1 DKLGF
6 HEAWIGEHH
15 TLKTEPIP
23 APDLFI
29 ATAFG
34 LTKNIRLGTGV
45 ILLQLHHPVMLAH
58 RIAVLDHLGE
68 GRFNFGVGT
77 GGMPTEF
84 ELFGIDEKDRHLRAA
99 EVMDIVLRLWES
111 DGSFEYQ
118 GQFFNIKAPEPQP
131 EIGIGIHMKPLT
143 RPHPPIAVA
152 AGSPHSPTAT
162 YAGSQG
168 WIVMSSGIMHPAVLG
183 SIWEAYAK
191 GAAQADHTPNRN
203 VWRVARNIHLAET
216 TRQARE
222 EADKYGMRHCITKYA
237 MRQFKATRGNLDMF
251 KPSKD
256 MPDDDVTFDWLVDN
270 TFIVGDPDY
279 VVQRVREKKPV
290 VISMADAAAS
300 GGYYVASAATAIV
313 AEPAT
318 LTGSTGDA
326 TTSSR
331 SSDRK
336 KVESAVM
343 TLDRSRIIR
352 NVRRASPNSLAAS
365 RSPIPWVPRK

>member
-1 DKLGF
+1 MEFGLFLMPIHPPEKPWQQIMKEDMDTLILADKLGF

-29 ATAFG
+29 AKAFG

-68 GRFNFGVGT
+68 GRFNFGIGT

-216 TRQARE
+216 TRQARK

-256 MPDDDVTFDWLVDN
+256 MPDEDVTFDWLVDN
-270 TFIVGDPDY
+270 TFIVGGPDY
-279 VVQRVREKKPV
+279 VVQRVRELHHQ
-290 VISMADAAAS
+290 M
-300 GGYYVASAATAIV
+300 GGFGTLMLQLNDWTPAEVGYRSLELFMKEVA
-313 AEPAT
+313 PA
-318 LTGSTGDA
+318 L
-326 TTSSR
+326 
-331 SSDRK
+331 K
-336 KVESAVM
+336 E
-343 TLDRSRIIR
+343 L
-352 NVRRASPNSLAAS
+352 
-365 RSPIPWVPRK
+365 